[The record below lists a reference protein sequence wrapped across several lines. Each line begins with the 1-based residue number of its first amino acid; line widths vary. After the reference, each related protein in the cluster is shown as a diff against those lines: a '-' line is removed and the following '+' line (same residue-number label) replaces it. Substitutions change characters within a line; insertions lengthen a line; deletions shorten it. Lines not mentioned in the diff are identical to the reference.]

1 MLPLSFIETL
11 TNSGSYVRQKQLVQ

>member
-11 TNSGSYVRQKQLVQ
+11 TNLGSYVRQK